1 MDTSTPPQRLTDR
14 KRAAIVDAAIEE
26 FLASGYDAT
35 SMDRIAARADVSK
48 RTVYNH
54 FPGKETLFAAILQK
68 LWDATRTGSS
78 PTYRSDVPLRE
89 QLLALLERK
98 MRLLGD
104 EAFLALARVAIGA
117 AIHSPERARDMVERL
132 GEREEDMT
140 VWVRTAA
147 AAGRLSVT
155 DPVFAAHQLHGV
167 VKAFAFWPQI
177 TMGQPPLAA
186 PEQQKVAESA
196 ADMFLAYYARPEDPD
211 ASRASAD

>member
-1 MDTSTPPQRLTDR
+1 M
-14 KRAAIVDAAIEE
+14 EE

-54 FPGKETLFAAILQK
+54 FPGKEALFAAILQK
-68 LWDATRTGSS
+68 LWDATRTVSS
-78 PTYRSDVPLRE
+78 PTYRADVPLRE
-89 QLLALLERK
+89 QLLTLLDRK

-104 EAFLALARVAIGA
+104 EAFLSLARVAIGA

-155 DPVFAAHQLHGV
+155 DPVFAANQLHGV

-177 TMGQPPLAA
+177 TMGQPPLAEPA
-186 PEQQKVAESA
+186 QQKVAESA
-196 ADMFLAYYARPEDPD
+196 ADMFLAYYAQPEHTD
-211 ASRASAD
+211 ASRDVTD